1 MHFSVKNGV
10 FLANM
15 AVKHR
20 TLGLSYERE
29 DKKYYWEGVMEPKIE
44 SELKKLLIKSQVL
57 SHQSALSGLTP
68 ETSLYDAVDYHLSN
82 PGSGARMSLSLAASL
97 ALDISPDK
105 AAHLAAAV
113 ESLHNASLIQ
123 DDLQDRDDLRRGKP
137 AVWKKFGPDL
147 AINATDLLLSNA
159 YALVA
164 NIDGVS
170 SVQQLIS
177 TMHQAVVKTLQ
188 GQMKDLSRNQSESIT
203 EGIAIAADK
212 SGPLFSLS
220 LQLPLILA
228 GHEDYVDL
236 AGETGSLFGVGYQIF
251 DDIQDLSKDRC
262 ADNHFNLAQLVNEK
276 GLSGIPDNR
285 AEDLA
290 HSYLAQALK
299 SASKLPNGCANLL
312 CENCVTLLAVLEKE
326 AA

>member
-1 MHFSVKNGV
+1 
-10 FLANM
+10 
-15 AVKHR
+15 
-20 TLGLSYERE
+20 
-29 DKKYYWEGVMEPKIE
+29 
-44 SELKKLLIKSQVL
+44 
-57 SHQSALSGLTP
+57 
-68 ETSLYDAVDYHLSN
+68 
-82 PGSGARMSLSLAASL
+82 
-97 ALDISPDK
+97 
-105 AAHLAAAV
+105 
-113 ESLHNASLIQ
+113 
-123 DDLQDRDDLRRGKP
+123 
-137 AVWKKFGPDL
+137 
-147 AINATDLLLSNA
+147 LLSNA

-276 GLSGIPDNR
+276 GLSGISENR

-312 CENCVTLLAVLEKE
+312 CENCVTLLAMLEKE

>member
-1 MHFSVKNGV
+1 
-10 FLANM
+10 
-15 AVKHR
+15 
-20 TLGLSYERE
+20 
-29 DKKYYWEGVMEPKIE
+29 MEPKIE

-188 GQMKDLSRNQSESIT
+188 GQMKD
-203 EGIAIAADK
+203 AIAADK